1 MAIHTDVTELSVAV
15 STSWARVG
23 VGLTVSDTHIHAV
36 LLLVAHAV
44 PQPAEE
50 LPSRSGAFGWHC
62 LVLGCLLPAVSSIFE
77 RDPDTSRQRRGTLQ
91 RCCVSPRPGC
101 PRLVG
106 SLEWPTG

>member
-1 MAIHTDVTELSVAV
+1 MCQLFSPLEVCRVFILGVLNSMAIHTDVTELSVAV

-23 VGLTVSDTHIHAV
+23 VGVGLTVSDTRTHAV

-50 LPSRSGAFGWHC
+50 LPSCPGAFGWHC

-77 RDPDTSRQRRGTLQ
+77 RDPDTSRQ
-91 RCCVSPRPGC
+91 
-101 PRLVG
+101 
-106 SLEWPTG
+106 